1 MKVLADIVA
10 GLWSALCIG
19 ATLLWEWGV
28 KRWNKATDTQK
39 SLMLC
44 VAIIVVTLGVVS
56 VANAENAPDSNF
68 GAFNTDN
75 GSTVFMCYTS
85 TNEFKVGIVYTCL
98 VMFPIG
104 PKTLASQ
111 GQVSHCTIT
120 NYVDDRPYMSCG
132 NYDEVA
138 LQSGG
143 I

>member
-1 MKVLADIVA
+1 MKALADIVA

-39 SLMLC
+39 SLILC

-68 GAFNTDN
+68 GGFATED
-75 GSTVFMCYTS
+75 GSMVYMCYTT
-85 TNEFKVGIVYTCL
+85 TNQAQVGIVYTCL
-98 VMFPIG
+98 ITYPISPG
-104 PKTLASQ
+104 VLATR
-111 GQVSHCTIT
+111 GAVSFCTIT
-120 NYVDDRPYMSCG
+120 SYKNDMPFVDCG
-132 NYDEVA
+132 EYGEIS
-138 LQSGG
+138 LLSGG